1 MWSEQFTSMLV
12 LVVMASLLRASWE
25 LSREQSL
32 AVEPGADKV
41 QGRGSNLYAATSP
54 KGAHLAPWQREWAE
68 KAVRGY
74 REAQDKK
81 WRRWNEAMFE
91 RSG

>member
-1 MWSEQFTSMLV
+1 MWSERFAGMLM

-25 LSREQSL
+25 LSRERSL
-32 AVEPGADKV
+32 AVEPGADKARV
-41 QGRGSNLYAATSP
+41 GSNLYAVTNP
-54 KGAHLAPWQREWAE
+54 EDVELAPWQKEWAE

-74 REAQDKK
+74 REAQEKK

>member
-1 MWSEQFTSMLV
+1 MWSERFAAMLM

-25 LSREQSL
+25 LSRERSL
-32 AVEPGADKV
+32 AVELGADKA
-41 QGRGSNLYAATSP
+41 RAGSNLYAATNLED
-54 KGAHLAPWQREWAE
+54 AELAPWQKEWAE

-74 REAQDKK
+74 RKAQEKK